1 MRCSKKILII
11 ILMFFTLLLA
21 GCAKPASEEMAQVAT
36 DTVNTMYESLPK
48 ECQTKTVENLRQ
60 NSLKEIQSIVTN
72 CKAEK
77 ALLGQKIT
85 TRNVI
90 ILLLSVIILS
100 YVGGK
105 VFSRFRH

>member
-1 MRCSKKILII
+1 
-11 ILMFFTLLLA
+11 MFFALLLS

-36 DTVNTMYESLPK
+36 DTINTMYNSLPK
-48 ECQTKTVENLRQ
+48 ECQTQTVENLRQ
-60 NSLKEIQSIVTN
+60 NSLKEVQSIVTT

-77 ALLGQKIT
+77 ALLGQKIA

-90 ILLLSVIILS
+90 ILLLSVIILV

>member
-1 MRCSKKILII
+1 
-11 ILMFFTLLLA
+11 MFFTLLLA

-36 DTVNTMYESLPK
+36 DTINTMYNSLPK
-48 ECQTKTVENLRQ
+48 ECQTQTVENLRQ
-60 NSLKEIQSIVTN
+60 NSLKEVQSIVTT

-77 ALLGQKIT
+77 ALLGQKIA

-90 ILLLSVIILS
+90 ILLLSVIIFV

-105 VFSRFRH
+105 VFSHFRH